1 MSGSVVIDIATPM
14 RQWADIL
21 PNAEDLVRG
30 AAAAAWTA
38 SGGDTSAVVEI
49 SVVMADDATV
59 RALNREHRGKDKPTN
74 VLSFPIGAEGS
85 PESGSG
91 DGREAAPV
99 MLGDVVLA
107 CETVTA
113 EAAAQGKSVADHL
126 RHLVVH
132 GVLHLSGHDHEDDAA
147 AERMERL
154 ETRILAD
161 LGVNDPYEYGDVA
174 E

>member
-1 MSGSVVIDIATPM
+1 MSNPVAIDIATPM
-14 RQWADIL
+14 RQWTDLL
-21 PNAEDLVRG
+21 PDVEDLVRSAATAAWRASG
-30 AAAAAWTA
+30 DGTAAA
-38 SGGDTSAVVEI
+38 VEI
-49 SVVMADDATV
+49 SVVLADDAMV
-59 RALNREHRGKDKPTN
+59 RTLNRDHRGKDKPTN
-74 VLSFPIGAEGS
+74 VLSFPIGTAG
-85 PESGSG
+85 GV
-91 DGREAAPV
+91 DAAPT

-107 CETVTA
+107 CETVMA

-132 GVLHLSGHDHEDDAA
+132 GVLHLTGHDHEDDAE

-161 LGVNDPYEYGDVA
+161 LGVGDPYQYGDVA

>member
-1 MSGSVVIDIATPM
+1 MSASIDVDIAVPM
-14 RQWADIL
+14 RQWMDIL
-21 PNAEDLVRG
+21 PDAGDLVRS
-30 AAAAAWTA
+30 AVTAAWRA
-38 SGGDTSAVVEI
+38 GGGDASAAVEV
-49 SVVMADDATV
+49 SVVLADDATV
-59 RALNREHRGKDKPTN
+59 RALNHEHRGNDKPTN
-74 VLSFPIGAEGS
+74 VLSFPIGGAGG
-85 PESGSG
+85 P
-91 DGREAAPV
+91 DAAPT

-132 GVLHLSGHDHEDDAA
+132 GVLHLAGYDHEDDAE
-147 AERMERL
+147 AEKMERL

-161 LGVNDPYEYGDVA
+161 LGVGDPYQYGDVA

>member
-1 MSGSVVIDIATPM
+1 MSASIDIDIAAPM
-14 RQWADIL
+14 RQWMDVL
-21 PNAEDLVRG
+21 PDAEELVRS
-30 AAAAAWTA
+30 AATAAWQA
-38 SGGDTSAVVEI
+38 GGGDPSAAVEV
-49 SVVMADDATV
+49 SVVLADDATV
-59 RALNREHRGKDKPTN
+59 RALNRDHRGKDKPTN
-74 VLSFPIGAEGS
+74 VLSFPIG
-85 PESGSG
+85 G
-91 DGREAAPV
+91 DGGPAAPM

-132 GVLHLSGHDHEDDAA
+132 GVLHLAGHDHEDDAA

-161 LGVNDPYEYGDVA
+161 LGVGDPYEYGDVA

>member
-1 MSGSVVIDIATPM
+1 MSDTIDIDIATPM
-14 RQWADIL
+14 RQWMDIL
-21 PNAEDLVRG
+21 PDVEDLVRSAATAAWRACDG
-30 AAAAAWTA
+30 GTAAA
-38 SGGDTSAVVEI
+38 VEI
-49 SVVMADDATV
+49 SVVLADDAMV
-59 RALNREHRGKDKPTN
+59 RTLNRDHRGKDRPTN
-74 VLSFPIGAEGS
+74 VLSFPIATAGTAGGADAV
-85 PESGSG
+85 PT
-91 DGREAAPV
+91 

-107 CETVTA
+107 CETVIA

-132 GVLHLSGHDHEDDAA
+132 GVLHLAGHDHEDDAE

-161 LGVNDPYEYGDVA
+161 LGVGDPYQYGDVA

>member
-1 MSGSVVIDIATPM
+1 MSASIDIDIAVPM
-14 RQWADIL
+14 RQWMDVL
-21 PNAEDLVRG
+21 PDAEDLVRD
-30 AAAAAWTA
+30 AVAAAWRA
-38 SGGDTSAVVEI
+38 GGGDPSAAVEV
-49 SVVMADDATV
+49 SVVLADDAAV
-59 RALNREHRGKDKPTN
+59 RTLNRDHRGKDRPTN
-74 VLSFPIGAEGS
+74 VLSFPIGSAG
-85 PESGSG
+85 G
-91 DGREAAPV
+91 AAVPM

-132 GVLHLSGHDHEDDAA
+132 GVLHLAGHDHEDDAA

-161 LGVNDPYEYGDVA
+161 LGVGDPYQYGDVA

>member
-1 MSGSVVIDIATPM
+1 MSNTVAIDIATPM
-14 RQWADIL
+14 RQWTDLL
-21 PNAEDLVRG
+21 PDVEDLVRSAATAAWRASG
-30 AAAAAWTA
+30 DGTAAA
-38 SGGDTSAVVEI
+38 VEI
-49 SVVMADDATV
+49 SVVLADEAMV
-59 RALNREHRGKDKPTN
+59 RTLNRDHRGKDKPTN
-74 VLSFPIGAEGS
+74 VLSFPIGTAG
-85 PESGSG
+85 GV
-91 DGREAAPV
+91 DAAPT

-107 CETVTA
+107 CETVMA

-132 GVLHLSGHDHEDDAA
+132 GVLHLTGHDHEDDAE

-161 LGVNDPYEYGDVA
+161 LGVGDPYQYGDVA

>member
-1 MSGSVVIDIATPM
+1 MSAPIDIDVAAPM
-14 RQWADIL
+14 RQWMDIL
-21 PNAEDLVRG
+21 PDAEGLVRS
-30 AAAAAWTA
+30 AVTAAWHA
-38 SGGDTSAVVEI
+38 GGGDPDTAVEV
-49 SVVMADDATV
+49 SVVLADDATV
-59 RALNREHRGKDKPTN
+59 RALNRDHRGKDTPTN
-74 VLSFPIGAEGS
+74 VLSFPIGGAGVAAGG
-85 PESGSG
+85 P
-91 DGREAAPV
+91 AAPL

-113 EAAAQGKSVADHL
+113 EAAAQGKTVADHL

-132 GVLHLSGHDHEDDAA
+132 GVLHLAGHDHEDDAA

-161 LGVNDPYEYGDVA
+161 LGVGDPYQYGDVA

>member
-1 MSGSVVIDIATPM
+1 MSASIDIDIATPM
-14 RQWADIL
+14 RQWMDIL
-21 PNAEDLVRG
+21 PDAEDLVRD
-30 AAAAAWTA
+30 AVTAAWRA
-38 SGGDTSAVVEI
+38 SGNGMSRAVEV
-49 SVVMADDATV
+49 SVVLADDATV
-59 RALNREHRGKDKPTN
+59 RTLNRDHRGKDKPTN
-74 VLSFPIGAEGS
+74 VLSFPIGGE
-85 PESGSG
+85 
-91 DGREAAPV
+91 DGPAGGTAAPV
-99 MLGDVVLA
+99 MLGDVILA

-132 GVLHLSGHDHEDDAA
+132 GVLHLAGHDHEDDAA

-161 LGVNDPYEYGDVA
+161 LGVGDPYQYGDVA

>member
-1 MSGSVVIDIATPM
+1 MSEPVVIDIAAPM
-14 RQWADIL
+14 RQWAEIL
-21 PNAEDLVRG
+21 PNVEGLVR
-30 AAAAAWTA
+30 AAATAAWRF
-38 SGGDTSAVVEI
+38 GGSNSSEPVEI
-49 SVVMADDATV
+49 SVLLADDAAV
-59 RALNREHRGKDKPTN
+59 RTLNRDHRGQDKPTN
-74 VLSFPIGAEGS
+74 VLSFPIGA
-85 PESGSG
+85 G
-91 DGREAAPV
+91 DGPDAAPT

-107 CETVTA
+107 CETVVA

-132 GVLHLSGHDHEDDAA
+132 GVLHLAGHDHEEDAA

-161 LGVNDPYEYGDVA
+161 LGVGDPYQYGDVA

>member
-1 MSGSVVIDIATPM
+1 MSAPVVIDIAAPM
-14 RQWADIL
+14 RQWMDIL
-21 PNAEDLVRG
+21 PDAEALVRG
-30 AAAAAWTA
+30 AVTAAWKAGGGNTTA
-38 SGGDTSAVVEI
+38 AVEV
-49 SVVMADDATV
+49 SVVLADDATV
-59 RALNREHRGKDKPTN
+59 RTLNRDHRGKDKPTN
-74 VLSFPIGAEGS
+74 VLSFPIGDVGGS
-85 PESGSG
+85 N
-91 DGREAAPV
+91 AAPV

-132 GVLHLSGHDHEDDAA
+132 GVLHLAGYDHENDAA
-147 AERMERL
+147 AEEMERL

-161 LGVNDPYEYGDVA
+161 LGVGDPYQYGDVA

>member
-1 MSGSVVIDIATPM
+1 MSAPIDIDIAAPM
-14 RQWADIL
+14 RQWLDIL
-21 PNAEDLVRG
+21 PDAEDLVRSAVTAAWQASG
-30 AAAAAWTA
+30 DDTAAA
-38 SGGDTSAVVEI
+38 VEV
-49 SVVMADDATV
+49 SVMLADDATV
-59 RALNREHRGKDKPTN
+59 RTLNRDHRGKDKPTN
-74 VLSFPIGAEGS
+74 VLSFPIGGEG
-85 PESGSG
+85 GSG
-91 DGREAAPV
+91 VGTDAPM

-132 GVLHLSGHDHEDDAA
+132 GVLHLAGHDHEDDAD

-161 LGVNDPYEYGDVA
+161 LGVGDPYEYGDVA

>member
-1 MSGSVVIDIATPM
+1 MSVSIDIDIAAPM
-14 RQWADIL
+14 RQWMDIL
-21 PNAEDLVRG
+21 PDAEDLVRS
-30 AAAAAWTA
+30 AVTAAWRAGGGEPSTA
-38 SGGDTSAVVEI
+38 VEI
-49 SVVMADDATV
+49 SVVLADDATV
-59 RALNREHRGKDKPTN
+59 RALNRDHRGKDKPTN
-74 VLSFPIGAEGS
+74 VLSFPIGA
-85 PESGSG
+85 
-91 DGREAAPV
+91 DGGPAAPV

-132 GVLHLSGHDHEDDAA
+132 GVLHLAGHDHEDDAA

-154 ETRILAD
+154 ETRILAE
-161 LGVNDPYEYGDVA
+161 LGVGDPYEYGDVA

>member
-1 MSGSVVIDIATPM
+1 MGVSIDIDIAAPM
-14 RQWADIL
+14 RQWTDIL
-21 PNAEDLVRG
+21 PDAEGLVRS
-30 AAAAAWTA
+30 AVTAAWQA
-38 SGGDTSAVVEI
+38 SGGDASAAVEV
-49 SVVMADDATV
+49 SVVLADDATV

-74 VLSFPIGAEGS
+74 VLSFPIGAEGG
-85 PESGSG
+85 PGG
-91 DGREAAPV
+91 GPDAAPT

-113 EAAAQGKSVADHL
+113 EAAAQGKSMADHL

-132 GVLHLSGHDHEDDAA
+132 GVLHLAGYDHEDDAA
-147 AERMERL
+147 AEKMERL

-161 LGVNDPYEYGDVA
+161 LGVGDPYQYGDVA

>member
-1 MSGSVVIDIATPM
+1 MSNTVAIDIATPM
-14 RQWADIL
+14 RQWTDLL
-21 PNAEDLVRG
+21 PDVEDLVRSAATAAWRASG
-30 AAAAAWTA
+30 DGTAAA
-38 SGGDTSAVVEI
+38 VEI
-49 SVVMADDATV
+49 SVVLADDAMV
-59 RALNREHRGKDKPTN
+59 RTLNRDHRGKDKPTN
-74 VLSFPIGAEGS
+74 VLSFPIGTAG
-85 PESGSG
+85 GV
-91 DGREAAPV
+91 DAAPT

-107 CETVTA
+107 CETVMA

-132 GVLHLSGHDHEDDAA
+132 GVLHLTGHDHEDDAE

-161 LGVNDPYEYGDVA
+161 LGVGDPYQYGDVA